1 MKEKIKNGLTFVAG
15 VAAGVVTTIM
25 AVAAICTYMPG
36 GYADRFGTDVLKTEW
51 PEPDEED
58 DDENE

>member
-1 MKEKIKNGLTFVAG
+1 MMNKIKNGLVFVAG
-15 VAAGVVTTIM
+15 MAAGAVTLMGAIATF
-25 AVAAICTYMPG
+25 AVLMPG

-51 PEPDEED
+51 PEKED